1 MVPMDDGGR
10 TLPTD
15 ADVEAF
21 LAAVTPARR
30 RRDARTVC
38 DLMTDVT
45 GQEPVMWGSSIVG
58 FGRQSLR
65 YASGRE
71 LDWMV
76 VGFSPRKTATTLYL
90 AGSWDEV
97 REPLARLGP
106 HTTGA
111 GCLYLKDVEAVD
123 AAALREVVQHTV
135 DRARTPD

>member
-1 MVPMDDGGR
+1 MVPMDDGG

-45 GQEPVMWGSSIVG
+45 GQKPVMWGSSIVG

-76 VGFSPRKTATTLYL
+76 VGFSPRKAATTLYL

-123 AAALREVVQHTV
+123 AGALREVVQHTV
-135 DRARTPD
+135 DRAATAPG

>member
-1 MVPMDDGGR
+1 MVPMDDGG

-45 GQEPVMWGSSIVG
+45 GQQPVMWGSSIVG

-76 VGFSPRKTATTLYL
+76 VGFSPRKAATTLYL

-123 AAALREVVQHTV
+123 AGALREVVQHTV
-135 DRARTPD
+135 DRAATAPG